1 MWPMRFK
8 GLFRATFCLLIVLP
22 FSLCAQNAY
31 PEAEAHYQNGVQA
44 KTLDEKIKHFEK
56 AVALQPDFLDAVY
69 QLGVTF
75 FRKSQYEAAIR
86 HLARAAALNHGDY
99 KESRLYLRN
108 AYRFQAMAL
117 NEKGDPEAALA
128 YALEATKLDESF
140 APAYATLGLVQFNLK
155 NWDAAR
161 RAFEQ
166 SLRLKSNQD
175 TVWVRLGDAY
185 FRSENYPQAVMAYE
199 RALSRDPT
207 LKEAQAH
214 LKIAM
219 TRATPGAWL
228 AAYEQI
234 KKEGRPDE
242 ARALLVRANT
252 IFVNDAH
259 LTRKMDETK
268 WEADYLAA
276 DAAIAIGSLAEA
288 LEILQKIDP
297 AYKDVA
303 LKIAELQATIA
314 AQRDSLAETIPSSK
328 KDTPKARAAKTASPQ
343 KSLAARRATSEPEE
357 ASVPEKTTTDSFATG
372 IADSET
378 FAVSNPA
385 ERVSEVD
392 STITTSNGVPPTPVQ
407 SQGFSAMHWVAAGV
421 SGLLLLGLGF
431 IKFGKPVW
439 AFAAAR
445 WRDWRQP
452 SASRGRE
459 LSDNT
464 IEFFKD
470 RVASITPIKF
480 EPIDPQ
486 TMTKRKRGKTTLLK
500 RETPTLEATQ
510 TILGGIKKVKRIGR
524 YIVEKEIGRGTM
536 GLIYKAWDPK
546 LDRTV
551 VIKQVAFD
559 ALNSVHEAATLK
571 DRLFREARAAGR
583 LNHPNIVIIYDV
595 DEDKNFSY
603 IVMEYLQGKD
613 LKLLLEKEIRFDL
626 MRTINIVSQICSAL
640 DYAHQMGII
649 HRDIKPSNIIL
660 TQNNHVKV
668 ADFGIAKL
676 PHFGTLTQTGSIIGT
691 PYYMSPEQIEG
702 RKLDGRSD
710 LFSTGVILYELLTG
724 VHPFPGDTIPSVVY
738 KIVHQQPKPP
748 STVREDL
755 PRTLDNIV
763 SRALAK
769 DPEQRYATALDL
781 IIDLES
787 IQGELLKH
795 EV

>member
-1 MWPMRFK
+1 MRFK
-8 GLFRATFCLLIVLP
+8 GLFRATFCLLIILP
-22 FSLCAQNAY
+22 LSLCAQNAN

-56 AVALQPDFLDAVY
+56 AVELQPDFLDAVY

-75 FRKSQYEAAIR
+75 FRKSQYETAIH

-108 AYRFQAMAL
+108 AYRFHAMAL
-117 NEKGDPEAALA
+117 TERGDPQSALA
-128 YALEATKLDESF
+128 YAFEATKQDESF
-140 APAYATLGLVQFNLK
+140 APAHATLGLVQYELK
-155 NWDAAR
+155 NWDKAR

-175 TVWVRLGDAY
+175 TLWAKLGDVY

-199 RALSRDPT
+199 RALSLDPT
-207 LKEAQAH
+207 FKEAQAH

-219 TRATPGAWL
+219 ARATPGAWL
-228 AAYEQI
+228 AAYEQM
-234 KKEGRPDE
+234 KQEGRSEE

-252 IFVNDAH
+252 IFVNDAD
-259 LTRKMDETK
+259 LTRKMEETK

-276 DAAIAIGSLAEA
+276 DAAIAIGSPAEA

-297 AYKDVA
+297 GYKDVA

-314 AQRDSLAETIPSSK
+314 AQRDSLTETIPSSQK
-328 KDTPKARAAKTASPQ
+328 EKPKSHTAQTASPQ
-343 KSLAARRATSEPEE
+343 KSVAARREPPAPEKT
-357 ASVPEKTTTDSFATG
+357 SVPEKTTTDSLA
-372 IADSET
+372 ASET
-378 FAVSNPA
+378 FVVSNPA
-385 ERVSEVD
+385 ELVADVD
-392 STITTSNGVPPTPVQ
+392 STIATSNGVPPTQVQ
-407 SQGFSAMHWVAAGV
+407 PEGFSTIHWIAAGV

-439 AFAAAR
+439 AAAAAR
-445 WRDWRQP
+445 WRDWRRP
-452 SASRGRE
+452 PASRGRE
-459 LSDNT
+459 PSDNT
-464 IEFFKD
+464 IEFFRD

-486 TMTKRKRGKTTLLK
+486 ATTKRKRDKTALIK
-500 RETPTLEATQ
+500 KEAPTLEATQ

-551 VIKQVAFD
+551 VIKQVVFD

-626 MRTINIVSQICSAL
+626 ARTINIVSQICSAL

-676 PHFGTLTQTGSIIGT
+676 PHFGTLTQTGSIVGT

-755 PRTLDNIV
+755 PKMLDNIV